1 MVEIRGVTQTPL
13 KIIHVAEG
21 DVFHALKVNDSSYVG
36 FGEAY
41 FSKIHAGVVKPW
53 KRHRK
58 MTLNLVVISGLIRFV
73 VHDDRLHSST
83 LGVTAEYHVGLPDN
97 YSRLTIAP
105 GLWMSFQGM
114 GTKTSVLLN
123 LADII
128 HDPGEADRRSK
139 DDIEFDWSI
148 L

>member
-41 FSKIHAGVVKPW
+41 FSTIHAGVVKPW

-58 MTLNLVVISGLIRFV
+58 MTLNLVVIRGLIRFV

-97 YSRLTIAP
+97 YSRLTIPP
-105 GLWMSFQGM
+105 GLWMSFQGL
-114 GTKTSVLLN
+114 GAETSLLLN
-123 LADII
+123 LANIT
-128 HDPGEADRRSK
+128 HDPAEVDRGGK
-139 DDIEFDWSI
+139 DEFAFDWSI
-148 L
+148 K

>member
-1 MVEIRGVTQTPL
+1 MVEINGVTKTPL
-13 KIIHVAEG
+13 KVIPVTEG
-21 DVFHALKVNDSSYVG
+21 DVFHALKVNDAGYVG

-41 FSKIHAGVVKPW
+41 FSTINAGVVKPW

-58 MTLNLVVISGLIRFV
+58 MTLNLVVIRGHIRFV
-73 VHDDRLHSST
+73 VHDDRMNSST
-83 LGVTAEYHVGLPDN
+83 KGVTAEYQLGLPDN

-114 GTKTSVLLN
+114 GTETSVVLN

-128 HDPGEADRRSK
+128 HDPEEADRGCK
-139 DDIEFDWSI
+139 FDFPFDWSVR
-148 L
+148 